1 MPKSKRSIATAASV
15 DETSSPVKA
24 TVAASEGDSN
34 PLAAHPEMSA
44 WLGRVHHGDCIE
56 QMRAL
61 PDGCVQL
68 AFADPPFN
76 IGYEYDVYND
86 RLERDHYLDWT
97 KRWMTQVRR
106 VVAPGGAFWLAIG
119 DEYAAEL
126 KLIARDVG
134 FHCRSW
140 VIWYYTFGVH
150 CRNKFTRSHAHVF
163 HFVTDPERFVFH
175 ADAVS
180 VPSARQLVYGD
191 ARANPKGRTPDD
203 TWILRPQDCPNS
215 LTPDEDTW
223 YFPRVA
229 GTFKERAGFHG
240 CQMPEQL
247 LGRILKVSS
256 SPGDIVLDPF
266 AGSASTLVVAKKLDR
281 RFLGFDLSEE
291 YAQMGNARLQEVA
304 SGDALVG
311 AADPKRSAP
320 STSEGIVRDPNSGRR
335 SPASKRATA
344 KTIASPML
352 PLFEDTAD
360 VSDSL
365 EDAFRDSHRDWSV
378 ERVIV
383 DPWLNEQFQ
392 SACDARAVSLSPAER
407 NRGLLS
413 LRAHG
418 RLAEF
423 DIASTQRTAF
433 HWSEVDATAFASE
446 IAWRRIAE
454 RYAASLNEILCDP
467 ELAKE
472 FDRYAMELASGIG
485 SLQAR
490 WTALMLRREWQTR
503 PVCKE
508 ASHPISDA
516 TSATAEAPPIPV
528 PAWNLASERIA
539 AEPHEIANLPTTPSA
554 YALIALP
561 TGQPLYI
568 GWTWN
573 LRTRLQRQCTEGWL
587 HRMPTESIASTEV
600 WFQPITT
607 GQGIGWH
614 TRNHWVD
621 RAQPLCNVLWPAIV
635 SG

>member
-1 MPKSKRSIATAASV
+1 MVDAAAESAVAT
-15 DETSSPVKA
+15 
-24 TVAASEGDSN
+24 SERDSN
-34 PLAAHPEMSA
+34 PPAARPDVSP

-97 KRWMTQVRR
+97 KGWMTQVRR

-134 FHCRSW
+134 FHYRSW

-163 HFVTDPERFVFH
+163 HFVTDPDRFVFH

-215 LTPDEDTW
+215 LTPEEDTW

-304 SGDALVG
+304 PGDALVG

-320 STSEGIVRDPNSGRR
+320 STSEGIVRDPKSGRR
-335 SPASKRATA
+335 SPAGKRSTT
-344 KTIASPML
+344 KPIASPML
-352 PLFEDTAD
+352 PLFEDQ
-360 VSDSL
+360 SDASDQL
-365 EDAFRDSHRDWSV
+365 EEAFRDSHREWSV

-392 SACDARAVSLSPAER
+392 NACNARDIALSPAER

-418 RLAEF
+418 RLSEF
-423 DIASTQRTAF
+423 DIASSHRTAF

-446 IAWRRIAE
+446 IAWRRISE
-454 RYAASLNEILCDP
+454 RYAAPLDEILCDP
-467 ELAKE
+467 DLAKE
-472 FDRYAMELASGIG
+472 FDRYAMELSPGIA

-503 PVCKE
+503 PVASD
-508 ASHPISDA
+508 ASHASSDA
-516 TSATAEAPPIPV
+516 QPAKAATTVTV
-528 PAWNLASERIA
+528 PSWTVASERIA
-539 AEPHEIANLPTTPSA
+539 AEPLEIAKLAEAPSV
-554 YALIALP
+554 YALVALP

-573 LRTRLQRQCTEGWL
+573 LRARLQRQCIDGWL
-587 HRMPTESIASTEV
+587 HRMPMESIASAEV
-600 WFQPITT
+600 WFQPLPAE
-607 GQGIGWH
+607 QGIGWH

-621 RAQPLCNVLWPAIV
+621 RAQTPCNVR
-635 SG
+635 